1 MKRFFHISLMV
12 LFAIALFAC
21 SEETKEEQQQPAEDQ
36 TALEQPAQQQPDETA
51 QQTDAEVPQQDER
64 VVKEEDTKDAPPKEA
79 SKGEEKKEAPAAASS
94 GEMDGYVIS
103 MNDLVTSNP
112 KRLNAAQATALTEK
126 GQLVL
131 FYSNNTPYFVYHAD
145 GSFAGKRLAKMA
157 DAGFIKIKGTVKNK
171 SGLKILIADE
181 MIMEKN

>member
-1 MKRFFHISLMV
+1 
-12 LFAIALFAC
+12 
-21 SEETKEEQQQPAEDQ
+21 
-36 TALEQPAQQQPDETA
+36 
-51 QQTDAEVPQQDER
+51 
-64 VVKEEDTKDAPPKEA
+64 
-79 SKGEEKKEAPAAASS
+79 
-94 GEMDGYVIS
+94 MDGYVIS

-112 KRLNAAQATALTEK
+112 KRLNAAQATALSEK